1 MKKSDYIVW
10 ETEHKN
16 VYNLS
21 LQGLTMVEIG
31 KKYNVTRERIRQVL
45 QKYYPWLTADMRGAQ
60 LLSQQKRA
68 KVVEDRFNKHGREN
82 YLFVDDLTRR
92 MSDSFR
98 RKRQNAKESKWG
110 WELTIHDIE
119 WATVCPVLGI
129 ELDWFAEAKADN
141 SPSYDRVDSTKG
153 YIPGNVRI
161 ISFRANRI
169 KNDGTIDEHKKIIEY
184 MENHFKSIDSK

>member
-1 MKKSDYIVW
+1 MKKTDYIVW

-21 LQGLTMVEIG
+21 LQGLTMTEIG
-31 KKYNVTRERIRQVL
+31 EKYNVSRERIRQIL
-45 QKYYPWLTADMRGAQ
+45 QKYYPWLTSDMRGAQ

-98 RKRQNAKESKWG
+98 RKRENAKRSKWG
-110 WELTIHDIE
+110 WELTIHDIK

-153 YIPGNVRI
+153 YVPGNVRI

-169 KNDGTIDEHKKIIEY
+169 KNDGTIDEHRKIIEY
-184 MENHFKSIDSK
+184 MESHFKSIDNK

>member
-184 MENHFKSIDSK
+184 MENHFKSIDNE